1 MTNKDKSTDILGSI
15 IGSFIGT
22 LIGNWMIEKIN
33 KTNK

>member
-15 IGSFIGT
+15 IGPFIGT
-22 LIGNWMIEKIN
+22 LIGNWVIDKIN